1 MIRPGVHCLG
11 IDDGPFERKR
21 HRDVLVV
28 GAVYRGGD
36 VFDGLLTTRV
46 RQDGWNAT
54 DRLVAMILGSKFRE
68 QLHYVLLD
76 GIALGG
82 FNVVDLDRLH
92 AATGLKLVVV
102 MRRLPDLPGME
113 RALAHLPRAE
123 ERLARIRRAGPIE
136 PVGRLYCQLRG
147 LDRAEAEDLVVLT
160 ATRSHLPE
168 PLRAAHLI
176 AAGLVTGQSGR
187 AA

>member
-28 GAVYRGGD
+28 GALYRGGD

-54 DRLVAMILGSKFRE
+54 DRLTAMIQGSKFRE

-82 FNVVDLDRLH
+82 FNLVDLDRLH
-92 AATGLKLVVV
+92 AETGLKLMTV
-102 MRRLPDLPGME
+102 MRRLPDLGAME
-113 RALAHLPRAE
+113 RALAHLPRSRDRL
-123 ERLARIRRAGPIE
+123 ERLGRAGPIV
-136 PVGRLYCQLRG
+136 PVGRLFCQLRG
-147 LDRAEAEDLVVLT
+147 MDPAEAEDLVALT